1 MILNEEL
8 TNQLQL
14 LASISEDATSLFDTF
29 EVPDDLRNKFD
40 KLSKDALALKSEDTP
55 VGVGEYRNY
64 RFSHLLVKRFR
75 KYGEYG
81 SGDSYAGLYTKDVDM
96 LFLLGDNG
104 SGKSSMFD
112 AAEYL
117 FTSEIGE
124 AAYRNIE
131 KNAFASRE
139 DRQPDII
146 AEGEKWE
153 YGISDNTDTISEI
166 MTLPLPNFFISENS
180 IYRAGKMIDG
190 ENFYPYICELLGIG
204 SLWRIAVSKDVDDLV
219 EVLIKRESENK
230 VDENTLKLLRNKTSD
245 YFNRKKKWSKDEVKS
260 LVVDLGQ
267 FLDEAKKAE
276 VDSNYDNADD
286 LFQKIKNR
294 VSPFVKNIYL
304 KYWKQFQDKVDRT
317 SAHTHITSTTLRDM
331 VIQQYKG
338 VETGNA
344 TMGRKVR
351 MTNKEMIHGIIISL
365 QLDLEVIHRL
375 SSTNELVQEIKK
387 ISQKYSGS
395 STKTYSDEQIQSAK
409 QFVNSIMTI
418 KTGIL
423 LGIEMLVNE
432 YIDDDFQKIITCL
445 FNDYHFSDNEV
456 PEISGVANN
465 SVGFTVNGMSV
476 VKYFNTFR
484 FRMFFIILQTSV
496 CLRLMQKNR
505 VLFPIM
511 IDDIFYAND
520 FHNKM
525 QLSGFFDVV
534 KKYCERNFTK
544 ENMPQI
550 IFFSHDEQLV
560 TSISQISNLKGDNIC
575 YGRIIKTDNID
586 KLTSTRCED
595 AHGRQYYNIYIKIFN
610 NKL

>member
-1 MILNEEL
+1 MVLNEEL
-8 TNQLQL
+8 ISQLQL

-29 EVPDDLRNKFD
+29 DVPDDLRNKFD
-40 KLSKDALALKSEDTP
+40 KLSNDALVLKGKDVPAE
-55 VGVGEYRNY
+55 VGECRNY
-64 RFSHLLVKRFR
+64 RFSHLLVKHFR
-75 KYGEYG
+75 KYSEYG
-81 SGDSYAGLYTKDVDM
+81 SGDSYAGLNTKDVDM

-124 AAYRNIE
+124 AAYRNID
-131 KNAFASRE
+131 KSAFASRE

-153 YGISDNTDTISEI
+153 YGISGNTDNISEI

-219 EVLIKRESENK
+219 EVLIKRESENTI
-230 VDENTLKLLRNKTSD
+230 DENTLKLLRNKTSE
-245 YFNRKKKWSKDEVKS
+245 YFKRKKKWSNEEVKS

-276 VDSNYDNADD
+276 VDSNYDNAVD
-286 LFQKIKNR
+286 LFKRIKNR
-294 VSPFVKNIYL
+294 VAPYVKNIYL
-304 KYWKQFQDKVDRT
+304 KHWQQFQDEVDRT
-317 SAHTHITSTTLRDM
+317 SAHTPSISTTIKDI
-331 VIQQYKG
+331 VIQQFKA
-338 VETGNA
+338 VETGA
-344 TMGRKVR
+344 AMGRNVR
-351 MTNKEMIHGIIISL
+351 KTNQDMIHGIIISL
-365 QLDLEVIHRL
+365 QSDLDTIHRS
-375 SSTNELVQEIKK
+375 SSTNELIQEIKK
-387 ISQKYSGS
+387 ISQKYAGS
-395 STKTYSDEQIQSAK
+395 STKTYSDTQKKSAQ
-409 QFVNSIMTI
+409 QFVDAIHNIQ
-418 KTGIL
+418 TGIL
-423 LGIEMLVNE
+423 AGIEELVNE
-432 YIDDDFQKIITCL
+432 YIDDDFKNMITCL
-445 FNDYHFSDNEV
+445 FTDYHFSDNEV
-456 PEISGVANN
+456 PEISVITNN
-465 SVGFTVNGMSV
+465 RVGFTVNGVSV

-484 FRMFFIILQTSV
+484 FRMFFIILQTAV
-496 CLRLMQKNR
+496 CLRLMQKNK

-560 TSISQISNLKGDNIC
+560 TSISQMSNLKGDNIC

-610 NKL
+610 NKI

>member
-1 MILNEEL
+1 MVLNEEL
-8 TNQLQL
+8 ISQLQL

-29 EVPDDLRNKFD
+29 DVPDDLRNKFD
-40 KLSKDALALKSEDTP
+40 KLSNDALVLKGKDVPAE
-55 VGVGEYRNY
+55 VGECRNY
-64 RFSHLLVKRFR
+64 RFSHLLVKHFR
-75 KYGEYG
+75 KYSEYG
-81 SGDSYAGLYTKDVDM
+81 SGDSYAGLNTKDVDM

-124 AAYRNIE
+124 AAYRNID
-131 KNAFASRE
+131 KSAFASRE

-153 YGISDNTDTISEI
+153 YGISGNTDNISEI

-219 EVLIKRESENK
+219 EVLIKRESENTI
-230 VDENTLKLLRNKTSD
+230 DENTLKLLRNKTSE
-245 YFNRKKKWSKDEVKS
+245 YFKRKKKSSNEEVKS

-276 VDSNYDNADD
+276 VDSNYDYAVD
-286 LFQKIKNR
+286 LFKRIKNR
-294 VSPFVKNIYL
+294 VAPYVKNIYL
-304 KYWKQFQDKVDRT
+304 KHWQQFQDEVDRT
-317 SAHTHITSTTLRDM
+317 SAHTPSISTTIKDI
-331 VIQQYKG
+331 VIQQFKA
-338 VETGNA
+338 VETGA
-344 TMGRKVR
+344 AMGRNVR
-351 MTNKEMIHGIIISL
+351 KTNQDMIHGIIISL
-365 QLDLEVIHRL
+365 QSDLDTIHRS
-375 SSTNELVQEIKK
+375 SSTNELIQEIKK
-387 ISQKYSGS
+387 ISQKYAGS
-395 STKTYSDEQIQSAK
+395 STKTYSDTQKKSAQ
-409 QFVNSIMTI
+409 QFVDAIHNIQ
-418 KTGIL
+418 TGIL
-423 LGIEMLVNE
+423 AGIEELVNE
-432 YIDDDFQKIITCL
+432 YIDDDFKNMITCL
-445 FNDYHFSDNEV
+445 FTDYHFSDNEV
-456 PEISGVANN
+456 PEISVITNN
-465 SVGFTVNGMSV
+465 RVGFTVNGVSV

-484 FRMFFIILQTSV
+484 FRMFFIILQTAV
-496 CLRLMQKNR
+496 CLRLMQKNK

-560 TSISQISNLKGDNIC
+560 TSISQMSNLKGDNIC

-610 NKL
+610 NKI

>member
-1 MILNEEL
+1 MVLNEEL
-8 TNQLQL
+8 ISQLQL

-29 EVPDDLRNKFD
+29 DVPDDLRNKFD
-40 KLSKDALALKSEDTP
+40 KSSKDALELMGEEIP
-55 VGVGEYRNY
+55 VEVSEYRNY
-64 RFSHLLVKRFR
+64 RLSHLLVKYFR
-75 KYGEYG
+75 KYGRYG
-81 SGDSYAGLYTKDVDM
+81 GGDSYAGLYTKDIDM

-117 FTSEIGE
+117 FTNEIGE

-131 KNAFASRE
+131 KSAFASRE
-139 DRQPDII
+139 DCQPDII
-146 AEGEKWE
+146 AVGEKWE
-153 YGISDNTDTISEI
+153 YGISENTDNISEI

-219 EVLIKRESENK
+219 EVLIKRESENT
-230 VDENTLKLLRNKTSD
+230 VDDNTLKLLRNKTSE
-245 YFNRKKKWSKDEVKS
+245 YFKRKKKWSNEEVKS

-276 VDSNYDNADD
+276 VDSNYDNAVD
-286 LFQKIKNR
+286 LFKRIKNR
-294 VSPFVKNIYL
+294 VAPCVKNIYL
-304 KYWKQFQDKVDRT
+304 KHWQQFQDEVDRT
-317 SAHTHITSTTLRDM
+317 SAHTPSISTTIKDI
-331 VIQQYKG
+331 VIQQFKA
-338 VETGNA
+338 VETGA
-344 TMGRKVR
+344 AMGRNVR
-351 MTNKEMIHGIIISL
+351 KTNQDMIHGIIISL
-365 QLDLEVIHRL
+365 QSDLDTIHRS
-375 SSTNELVQEIKK
+375 SSTNELIQEIKK
-387 ISQKYSGS
+387 ISQKYAGS
-395 STKTYSDEQIQSAK
+395 STKTYSDTQKKSAQ
-409 QFVNSIMTI
+409 QFVDAIHNIQ
-418 KTGIL
+418 TGIL
-423 LGIEMLVNE
+423 AGIEELVNE
-432 YIDDDFQKIITCL
+432 YIDDDFKNMITCL
-445 FNDYHFSDNEV
+445 FSDYHFSDNEV
-456 PEISGVANN
+456 PEISVITNN
-465 SVGFTVNGMSV
+465 RVGFTVNGVSV

-484 FRMFFIILQTSV
+484 FRMFFIILQTAV
-496 CLRLMQKNR
+496 CLRLMQKNK
-505 VLFPIM
+505 VIFPIM

-560 TSISQISNLKGDNIC
+560 TSISQMSNLKGDNIC

-610 NKL
+610 NKI

>member
-1 MILNEEL
+1 MVLNEEL
-8 TNQLQL
+8 ISQLQL

-29 EVPDDLRNKFD
+29 DVPDDLRNKFD
-40 KLSKDALALKSEDTP
+40 KLSNDALVLKGKDVPAE
-55 VGVGEYRNY
+55 VGECRNY
-64 RFSHLLVKRFR
+64 RFSHLLVKHFR
-75 KYGEYG
+75 KYSEYG
-81 SGDSYAGLYTKDVDM
+81 SGDSYAGLNTKDVDM

-124 AAYRNIE
+124 AAYRNID
-131 KNAFASRE
+131 KSAFASRE

-153 YGISDNTDTISEI
+153 YGISGNTDNISEI

-219 EVLIKRESENK
+219 EVLIKRESENTI
-230 VDENTLKLLRNKTSD
+230 DENTLKLLRNKTSE
-245 YFNRKKKWSKDEVKS
+245 YFKRKKKWSNEEVKS

-276 VDSNYDNADD
+276 VDSNYDYAVD
-286 LFQKIKNR
+286 LFKRIKNR
-294 VSPFVKNIYL
+294 VAPYVKNIYL
-304 KYWKQFQDKVDRT
+304 KHWQQFQDEVDRT
-317 SAHTHITSTTLRDM
+317 SAHTPSISTTIKDI
-331 VIQQYKG
+331 VIQQFKA
-338 VETGNA
+338 VETGA
-344 TMGRKVR
+344 AMGRNVR
-351 MTNKEMIHGIIISL
+351 KTNQDMIHGIIISL
-365 QLDLEVIHRL
+365 QSDLDTIHRS
-375 SSTNELVQEIKK
+375 SSTNELIQEIKK
-387 ISQKYSGS
+387 ISQKYAGS
-395 STKTYSDEQIQSAK
+395 STKTYSDTQKKSAQ
-409 QFVNSIMTI
+409 QFVDAIHNIQ
-418 KTGIL
+418 TGIL
-423 LGIEMLVNE
+423 AGIEELVNE
-432 YIDDDFQKIITCL
+432 YIDDDFKNMITCL
-445 FNDYHFSDNEV
+445 FTDYHFSDNEV
-456 PEISGVANN
+456 PEISVITNN
-465 SVGFTVNGMSV
+465 RVGFTVNGVSV

-484 FRMFFIILQTSV
+484 FRMFFIILQTAV
-496 CLRLMQKNR
+496 CLRLMQKNK

-560 TSISQISNLKGDNIC
+560 TSISQMSNLKGDNIC

-610 NKL
+610 NKI

>member
-1 MILNEEL
+1 MVLNEEL
-8 TNQLQL
+8 ISQLQL

-29 EVPDDLRNKFD
+29 DVPDDLRNKFD
-40 KLSKDALALKSEDTP
+40 KLSNDALVLKGKDVPAE
-55 VGVGEYRNY
+55 VGECRNY
-64 RFSHLLVKRFR
+64 RFSHLLVKHFR
-75 KYGEYG
+75 KYSEYG
-81 SGDSYAGLYTKDVDM
+81 SGDSYAGLNTKDVDM

-124 AAYRNIE
+124 AAYRNID
-131 KNAFASRE
+131 KSAFASRE

-153 YGISDNTDTISEI
+153 YGISGNTDNISEI

-219 EVLIKRESENK
+219 EVLIKRESENTI
-230 VDENTLKLLRNKTSD
+230 DENTLKLLRNKTSE
-245 YFNRKKKWSKDEVKS
+245 YFKRKKKWSNEEVKS

-276 VDSNYDNADD
+276 VDSNYDYAVD
-286 LFQKIKNR
+286 LFKRIKNR
-294 VSPFVKNIYL
+294 VAPYVKNIYL
-304 KYWKQFQDKVDRT
+304 KHWQQFQDEVDRT
-317 SAHTHITSTTLRDM
+317 SAHTPSISTTIKDI
-331 VIQQYKG
+331 VIQQFKA
-338 VETGNA
+338 VETGA
-344 TMGRKVR
+344 AMGRNVR
-351 MTNKEMIHGIIISL
+351 KTNQDMIHGIIISL
-365 QLDLEVIHRL
+365 QSDLDTIHRL
-375 SSTNELVQEIKK
+375 SSTNELIQEIKK
-387 ISQKYSGS
+387 ISQKYAGS
-395 STKTYSDEQIQSAK
+395 STKTYSETQKQSAQ
-409 QFVNSIMTI
+409 QFVDAIHNIQ
-418 KTGIL
+418 TGIL
-423 LGIEMLVNE
+423 AGIEELVNE
-432 YIDDDFQKIITCL
+432 YIDDDFKNMITCL
-445 FNDYHFSDNEV
+445 FSDYHFSDNEV
-456 PEISGVANN
+456 PEISVITNN
-465 SVGFTVNGMSV
+465 RVGFTVNGVSV

-484 FRMFFIILQTSV
+484 FRMFFIILQTAV
-496 CLRLMQKNR
+496 CLRLMQKNN

-560 TSISQISNLKGDNIC
+560 TSISQMSNLKGDNIC

-610 NKL
+610 NKI